1 MKMTKTIQ
9 FAFAALISIFAI
21 NAQAQTQKIGHINSD
36 ELLAMMPEAQAAQT
50 SLEDYRAQLEKDM
63 REMEAELETKIAA
76 FQQNQQIMTNL
87 SRETKTR
94 EIQDLQARIQ
104 EFGQS
109 AQQDLQAKQVELIS
123 PIIDKAT
130 NAVKEV
136 AKENNFTYIMDSSP
150 SKATVIFFDNGEDI
164 LPLVKAK
171 LGIQ

>member
-1 MKMTKTIQ
+1 MTKTIQ

-136 AKENNFTYIMDSSP
+136 AKENNFTYIMDSAP

>member
-136 AKENNFTYIMDSSP
+136 AKENNFTYIMDSAP

>member
-1 MKMTKTIQ
+1 MTKTIQ

>member
-109 AQQDLQAKQVELIS
+109 AQQDLQAKQIELIS